1 MPSLTVPTPSGPFTI
16 TEEHG
21 QITRA
26 EWSCGGD
33 DVTPLLQDAAAQVT
47 AYFDARLTRFDL
59 PLNPGGSSL
68 QLRTCDAMS
77 AIPFGE
83 TRTYGEI
90 AKALGAPAQAIG
102 QACGG
107 NPIPLIIPCH
117 RVLAAFNLGGFSGR
131 HGIETKVWLLK
142 HEGAASLLI

>member
-1 MPSLTVPTPSGPFTI
+1 MPSLTVPTPTSPFTI
-16 TEEHG
+16 SEEHG

-26 EWSCGGD
+26 EWSSGGD

-47 AYFDARLTRFDL
+47 AYFDGRLTRFDL
-59 PLNPGGSSL
+59 PLDPGGSSL

-117 RVLAAFNLGGFSGR
+117 RVLAASNLGGFSGR